1 MATPLFLL
9 PDRLALRFDWEPLLM
24 LTGWLCWIIKI
35 EFGDLFGAGLF
46 ISVVDGALNGNVV
59 GAVPLFVL
67 HLR

>member
-1 MATPLFLL
+1 
-9 PDRLALRFDWEPLLM
+9 M
-24 LTGWLCWIIKI
+24 LTGWLCWIFKI